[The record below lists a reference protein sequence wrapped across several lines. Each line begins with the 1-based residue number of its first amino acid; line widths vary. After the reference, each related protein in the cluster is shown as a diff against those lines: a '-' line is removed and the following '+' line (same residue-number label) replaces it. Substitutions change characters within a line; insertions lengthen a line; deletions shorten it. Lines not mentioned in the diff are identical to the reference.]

1 MGIADTLADFE
12 AWLRRYAPATAADLL
27 PPATDDELDQIRN
40 ALGVDLPADLL
51 TVLRWHN
58 GSGFGDLP
66 VPLAPGY
73 GMYPSQVMVATTLG
87 NRRISNEG
95 PYRPW
100 KETWLVI
107 GSDNCGGY
115 LTVETDPFAAGEYPA
130 GSVFTF
136 DWEDGMPHGSRWPS
150 LDDAVAAVL
159 AAVHTRR
166 YPGDQDDNFEIE
178 DGFLVL

>member
-1 MGIADTLADFE
+1 MSLADTLAAFE
-12 AWLRRYAPATAADLL
+12 AWLHRHAPATAADLL
-27 PPATDDELDQIRN
+27 PPATDDDLDQIRN

-73 GMYPSQVMVATTLG
+73 GMYPSRIMVAATLD
-87 NRRISNEG
+87 NRQIGNEG

-115 LTVETDPFAAGEYPA
+115 LTVETDPSCA

-136 DWEDGMPHGSRWPS
+136 DWEDGRPHGRRWPS
-150 LDDAVAAVL
+150 LADAVATVL
-159 AAVHTRR
+159 AGVRAGR
-166 YPGDQDDNFEIE
+166 YSDDPDDVIEIE
-178 DGFLVL
+178 DGFLVP